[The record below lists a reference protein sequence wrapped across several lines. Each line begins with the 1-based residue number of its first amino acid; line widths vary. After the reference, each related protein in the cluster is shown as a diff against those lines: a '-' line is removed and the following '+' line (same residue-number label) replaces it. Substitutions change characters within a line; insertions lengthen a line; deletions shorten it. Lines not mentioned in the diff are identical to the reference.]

1 MHMTPSKRTFITL
14 FLVVAT
20 ELIGFGLIIP
30 ILPQLGLRLQ
40 VNHVWLGVLMAAYSA
55 AQFIAAPI
63 LGSLSD
69 RYGRKPILLLS
80 KFGTL
85 IGYGVLAVS
94 NSYGLFLLSRL
105 IDGFTGGNI
114 SVARAYVSDI
124 TTPENRHKGM
134 ALIGIAFGVG
144 FTLGPALGGLLYGIG
159 NGQWVP
165 AMAAAGFS
173 AIALVMTYFFLEEP
187 KERRASSTPQHTL
200 FANLKFIKG
209 RFVALILLIQL
220 LYMVIFSGFETTFAV
235 FTNYVFSFTEKQNSL
250 LFVFAGIM
258 TMLVQGVITRRTFS
272 NPKTMLLMGISF
284 TSVAFALLASTQSI
298 TLLLVGLAALSLGM
312 GLVGAYLPSLL
323 STHVNSNIQ
332 GGAMGI
338 YEGIGSLSR
347 VIGPIATFGLFA
359 FSPNGTYG
367 LFAGALAIIGIL
379 ILLIYSPKTKHDLPQ
394 H

>member
-1 MHMTPSKRTFITL
+1 
-14 FLVVAT
+14 
-20 ELIGFGLIIP
+20 
-30 ILPQLGLRLQ
+30 
-40 VNHVWLGVLMAAYSA
+40 
-55 AQFIAAPI
+55 
-63 LGSLSD
+63 
-69 RYGRKPILLLS
+69 
-80 KFGTL
+80 
-85 IGYGVLAVS
+85 
-94 NSYGLFLLSRL
+94 
-105 IDGFTGGNI
+105 
-114 SVARAYVSDI
+114 
-124 TTPENRHKGM
+124 M

-220 LYMVIFSGFETTFAV
+220 LYMIIFSGFETTFAV
-235 FTNYVFSFTEKQNSL
+235 FTNYVFSFTERQNSL
-250 LFVFAGIM
+250 LFVFAGVM

-298 TLLLVGLAALSLGM
+298 TILLVGLAALSLGM

-367 LFAGALAIIGIL
+367 LFAVALAIIGIL